1 MITHGWIYVGPY
13 HKFGDLPHFPYI
25 GGAQAVTGMLRRSE
39 ALQLAHLWMRIGY
52 NSPNCGSCWQLT
64 YKDNT
69 INILAVDYAASG
81 FNIAEEAMNALT
93 DGQAVELGHVEVYYK
108 EVSPSVCGL

>member
-1 MITHGWIYVGPY
+1 MHTEE
-13 HKFGDLPHFPYI
+13 
-25 GGAQAVTGMLRRSE
+25 QR
-39 ALQLAHLWMRIGY
+39 
-52 NSPNCGSCWQLT
+52 
-64 YKDNT
+64 

-81 FNIAEEAMNALT
+81 FNIAEKAMNALT